1 MRNIDQV
8 IEALDEI
15 VDRARREGSRLGYF
29 AALYRNVTIE
39 VRRGIAQGRFEDG
52 PRMERFDVLFA
63 GRYLEAL
70 ESYQR
75 GERTSRCWVACFQC
89 CPQWP
94 PIVLQHLLLGMNA
107 HINFDLAIA
116 AETTAPGT
124 ELTGLRRDF
133 DEINNILS
141 AMIAGVQYRLSQIWP
156 WMWLLDHI
164 GGRTQDAILNFSLE
178 QALRAAWSAAERLAS
193 ASEGRDAALHEM
205 DRIAERIAQLIRHP
219 PAVVRLAN
227 LWIRLGEMRNVRKII
242 DCLA

>member
-1 MRNIDQV
+1 MKPTTAQVRPDSIDQV
-8 IEALDEI
+8 IEALDKI

-39 VRRGIAQGRFEDG
+39 VKRGIAQ
-52 PRMERFDVLFA
+52 

-70 ESYQR
+70 ESFQR
-75 GERTSRCWVACFQC
+75 GERTSRCWVACFEC

-116 AETTAPGT
+116 AETAAPGT

-141 AMIAGVQYRLSQIWP
+141 AMIAGVQYRLSLIWP
-156 WMWLLDHI
+156 WMWLLDRI
-164 GGRTQDAILNFSLE
+164 GGRTQEAILNFSIDH
-178 QALRAAWSAAERLAS
+178 ARRAAWSAAERLAS
-193 ASEGRDAALHEM
+193 ASEGRDAELQEM
-205 DRIAERIAQLIRHP
+205 DRNAERIARLVHHP
-219 PAVVRLAN
+219 PVVVRLAN
-227 LWIRLGEMRNVRKII
+227 LWIRLGELRNVRKII